1 MLVRVLS
8 APLRMTATRHV
19 NEHVYVAFQ
28 LTLDVIGLDCF
39 PVTMFHLQWH
49 TYTSVRP
56 LAALTAAILLHHL
69 PSKVHCN
76 DTFHVMYMYT
86 YYGMEVHGQCVH
98 TTRGA
103 IFTKTQSNEVNIPP
117 RSHIEAMD

>member
-1 MLVRVLS
+1 
-8 APLRMTATRHV
+8 MTANRHV
-19 NEHVYVAFQ
+19 YKHVYVAFQ
-28 LTLDVIGLDCF
+28 LTLDVLDLDCF

-49 TYTSVRP
+49 TYASVQP
-56 LAALTAAILLHHL
+56 LAALTAVILLHHL
-69 PSKVHCN
+69 PSKVHYN
-76 DTFHVMYMYT
+76 DSFHVMRMYT
-86 YYGMEVHGQCVH
+86 YCGMEVHGQYIH